1 MDNDHNLVSIVVPV
15 YKVEKYLN
23 KCIESIL
30 NQTYK
35 YIEIILV
42 DDGSPDSCP
51 EICDYYDKK
60 DKRIKVIHQENHGL
74 AAARNV
80 GMTYAKGKYITF
92 IDSDDY
98 VGIHYVESL
107 YNAIVFSD
115 ADMSIC
121 DYIKVEDDCGK
132 EAKNA
137 TYIVLDNVECLK
149 DIYQPT
155 WHGMEF
161 VAWGKLYN
169 IQLFKKNNICY
180 PEGKIHE
187 DAFVTYKLIYN
198 AKKIVFTKEILYFY
212 RQRENSIMT
221 SHFSLKR
228 LDKIEALRTACLY
241 YEKGKEDVLLSMA
254 ANDYFQ
260 NCICIYGELEK
271 YQSKLKT
278 KIFEEKR
285 LIKQYRKDIK
295 TILLKVNLPIQKK
308 IVYILFGLFP
318 SKQWSKLIFSIKK
331 RLYEK

>member
-1 MDNDHNLVSIVVPV
+1 MDGNQDLVSIVVPV
-15 YKVEKYLN
+15 YKVENYLD

-30 NQTYK
+30 KQTYK
-35 YIEIILV
+35 CIEIILI

-51 EICDYYDKK
+51 EICDYYYKK
-60 DKRIKVIHQENHGL
+60 DKRIKVIHQENRGL

-80 GMTYAKGKYITF
+80 GVTYAKGKYITF

-98 VGIHYVESL
+98 VGIHYIESL
-107 YNAIVFSD
+107 YKAIAFGD

-121 DYIKVEDDCGK
+121 DYIKVEGDGGN
-132 EAKNA
+132 EVENGN
-137 TYIVLDNVECLK
+137 YIVLDNVACLK
-149 DIYQPT
+149 GMYKPA

-187 DAFVTYKLIYN
+187 DTFVTYKLIYN

-221 SHFSLKR
+221 SQFSLKR
-228 LDKIEALRTACLY
+228 LDKIEALRAACLY
-241 YEKGKEDVLLSMA
+241 YEKYKEDDLLSMA

-260 NCICIYGELEK
+260 NCICIYGEMKK
-271 YQSKLKT
+271 YQRKWKT
-278 KIFEEKR
+278 KVFEEKR
-285 LIKQYRKDIK
+285 IIKQYRKDIK
-295 TILLKVNLPIQKK
+295 IILLKVNLPIQKK